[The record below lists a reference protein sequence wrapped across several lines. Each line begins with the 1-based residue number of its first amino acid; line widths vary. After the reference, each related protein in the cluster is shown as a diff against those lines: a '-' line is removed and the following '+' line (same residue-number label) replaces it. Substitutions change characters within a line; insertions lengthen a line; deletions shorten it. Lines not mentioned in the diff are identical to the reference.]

1 MKRKF
6 LYCFSKKSLF
16 AMHLTVLIAL
26 AGCQNKV
33 ETPTKENE
41 PNSVEPG
48 TQDKEETYNITRPS
62 FTPDYTTYGVNKT
75 PSAVN
80 LTYYNDIYS
89 RGFSWITDDS
99 VTDSKLYLVKS
110 DKGEDADFS
119 NADVIEGTILGVTC
133 EKNGNVVANDG
144 SFSTYKGSS
153 NDYELKINSHKVH
166 VENLEKGKA
175 YSYKIGSEEGWAYG
189 AFIVE
194 KENVESITAIQLSDA
209 QTKDPDKLNIWRN
222 TFTKAITKAGNDLDT
237 VLYNGD
243 QFDQN
248 MSKPSGETNKVHRLL
263 RQTKALDIIQDYK
276 FNLPYM
282 ASSGNHEPSAPYCQY
297 LTSDINYAGYDN
309 SGAYYS
315 YDYSFAHFTVL
326 NTNEM
331 TDAQINWLKSD
342 LDKAS
347 DATWKIVMLHIAP
360 YSTGDHTNTS
370 ANQSLVEK
378 LTPIFSNKHVDLVLQ
393 AHDHTYNKTLPYK
406 WDAAGY
412 TTTYNNN
419 DVVNLEPEIEVID
432 DITYDKNP
440 QGTYY
445 VTTGAAGHRCGA
457 PEAEDGI
464 WAEVIKDG
472 DGYNGVD
479 TSKTFLNNKYKIE
492 MGKLKYANQY
502 EGYSVGSYS
511 VTQNYKVGDL
521 ATGCVNAQMFGVL
534 NLTNTTLS
542 YKIYTVNGETVK
554 LFDSLDVLKNSDK

>member
-6 LYCFSKKSLF
+6 LYCFSKKTLF
-16 AMHLTVLIAL
+16 AMHLTAL
-26 AGCQNKV
+26 MALVGCQNKA

-41 PNSVEPG
+41 PNSVEPD
-48 TQDKEETYNITRPS
+48 TQNKEETYNIIRPS
-62 FTPDYTTYGVNKT
+62 FTPDYTTYGVNKM

-110 DKGEDADFS
+110 DKGVDADFS
-119 NADVIEGTILGVTC
+119 NADVIEGTTQGVTC

-144 SFSTYKGSS
+144 SFTTYKGSS

-175 YSYKIGSEEGWAYG
+175 YSYKLGSDEGWAYG
-189 AFIVE
+189 AFVVE
-194 KENVESITAIQLSDA
+194 KEDVESITAIQLSDA
-209 QTKDPDKLNIWRN
+209 QTKDPDKLNVWRN
-222 TFTKAITKAGNDLDT
+222 TFTKAVTKAGNDLDT

-248 MSKPSGETNKVHRLL
+248 MSKPSGETNKVHRFL

-276 FNLPYM
+276 FNIPYM

-342 LDKAS
+342 LDKAN

-360 YSTGDHTNTS
+360 YSTGDHTNAS

-378 LTPIFSNKHVDLVLQ
+378 LTPIFSSKHVDLVLQ

-406 WDAAGY
+406 WDATGY

-419 DVVNLEPEIEVID
+419 DVVNLEPETEVVD

-472 DGYNGVD
+472 DGYKGVD
-479 TSKTFLNNKYKIE
+479 ASKTFLNNKYKIE
-492 MGKLKYANQY
+492 MGKLKYENQY
-502 EGYSVGSYS
+502 EAYSVGSYS
-511 VTQNYKVGDL
+511 ISQNYKVGDL

-542 YKIYTVNGETVK
+542 YNIYTVNGETVK
-554 LFDSLDVLKNSDK
+554 LFDSLDVLKK